1 MFDKPVGHRN
11 ATATDKGHSGQTED
25 KRWLA
30 VTINYAPKQRCQER
44 CCEDNRITERRN
56 KGEIS
61 LTLMRPLVSCETVE
75 GEQCL
80 QTNYGLIYHRGA
92 ISSMGLDGINHLT

>member
-1 MFDKPVGHRN
+1 M
-11 ATATDKGHSGQTED
+11 QTTES
-25 KRWLA
+25 
-30 VTINYAPKQRCQER
+30 QRGA
-44 CCEDNRITERRN
+44 I